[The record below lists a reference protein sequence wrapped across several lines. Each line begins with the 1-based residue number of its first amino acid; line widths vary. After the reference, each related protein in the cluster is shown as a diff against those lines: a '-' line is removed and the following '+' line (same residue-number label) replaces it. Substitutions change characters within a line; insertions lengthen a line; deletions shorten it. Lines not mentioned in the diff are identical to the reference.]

1 MYKVLK
7 PSNILSIAYEYIKSH
22 VGMLST
28 PLWGVA
34 TSGDRRMEGILLGQS
49 SQKASA
55 CNVVIAK
62 SEADTGVYEML
73 YFFKLIK
80 VSKINHAFT
89 FNRAGGGRY
98 RILANIQH
106 SPMFQTLFSNTFQV
120 ATLLILTKTP

>member
-1 MYKVLK
+1 
-7 PSNILSIAYEYIKSH
+7 
-22 VGMLST
+22 MLST

-55 CNVVIAK
+55 CNIVIAK

-120 ATLLILTKTP
+120 ATLLILTKTL